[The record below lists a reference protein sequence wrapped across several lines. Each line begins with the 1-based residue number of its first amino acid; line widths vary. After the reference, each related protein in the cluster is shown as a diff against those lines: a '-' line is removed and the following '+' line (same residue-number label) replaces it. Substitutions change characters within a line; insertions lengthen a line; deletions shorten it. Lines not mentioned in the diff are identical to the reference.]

1 MPERLCTG
9 GADQVEGDLH
19 LGVASEVAFPA
30 DNRRSFQQ
38 VAGAV
43 GRPGVADV
51 VVAGKHQH
59 AGGAQHLDR
68 RHGQTAGAVRNQ
80 RDTRLGHRF
89 RGLCRFPLG
98 DAAEAEAVADRH
110 LAAETERLGAGTDLL
125 DIEEAHLARLVQ
137 VDVEPDPMPCRDRE
151 DAVELPFGVAVDLQ
165 RIDAADQIGAVADGR
180 VEQVEDARA
189 AHHAA
194 LREGHD
200 LHRHPVA
207 IALAGGKHTL
217 QLGEAAFEIDVD
229 MGA

>member
-1 MPERLCTG
+1 MRGDGFGDAARGDSEQIGRRADRNAVISDAKRLCAG

-19 LGVASEVAFPA
+19 LAVAPEVAFPA
-30 DNRRSFQQ
+30 DDRRSFQQ

-43 GRPGVADV
+43 RGPGVADV
-51 VVAGKHQH
+51 VVAGEHQH
-59 AGGAQHLDR
+59 PGAAQHLDR
-68 RHGQTAGAVRNQ
+68 RHGQPAGAVGDQ
-80 RDTRLGHRF
+80 RDTRLGHRL

-137 VDVEPDPMPCRDRE
+137 VDVEPDSVPRRDRE
-151 DAVELPFGVAVDLQ
+151 DAVELSLGIAIDFQ

-180 VEQVEDARA
+180 VEQVENARA

-194 LREGHD
+194 LRE
-200 LHRHPVA
+200 RPRSA
-207 IALAGGKHTL
+207 P
-217 QLGEAAFEIDVD
+217 
-229 MGA
+229 